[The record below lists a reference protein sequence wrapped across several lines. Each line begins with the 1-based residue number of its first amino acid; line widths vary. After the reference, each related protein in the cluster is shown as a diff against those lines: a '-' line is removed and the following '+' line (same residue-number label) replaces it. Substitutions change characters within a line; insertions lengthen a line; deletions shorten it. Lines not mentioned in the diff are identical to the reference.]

1 MSSWQGLEQVF
12 VCLFFILSCLTRE
25 GNRSVRVRRTH
36 TLRSASPS
44 PLVHDSP
51 FTLTSRSPR
60 VCLVFALRLPLLVWK
75 TWKDEA
81 RSACYQDVGHDFISI
96 RPGKRTVW
104 QCVSVFMDVKSMYC
118 VGRKTFYMNMHGC
131 GTHSQWLQKKKQKWQ
146 RTIWEPSNKKKHV
159 RIVLW

>member
-1 MSSWQGLEQVF
+1 MTRIGTG
-12 VCLFFILSCLTRE
+12 VCLFVFYFVLSYE
-25 GNRSVRVRRTH
+25 RRQSLGKSEENSH
-36 TLRSASPS
+36 VKERFSFSFGAWLA
-44 PLVHDSP
+44 LHAHLA
-51 FTLTSRSPR
+51 FPR
-60 VCLVFALRLPLLVWK
+60 VCLVLALRLPLLVWK

-96 RPGKRTVW
+96 RSGKRTVW
-104 QCVSVFMDVKSMYC
+104 KCVSVFMDVKSMYC